1 MIRFELKDK
10 SRQEAFEKAL
20 PGFKE
25 ECQRACERHDGHLDE
40 GMSVVFSHTKLAT
53 DSWTSNE
60 WSLVIPANNL
70 EVIGK
75 YDSKKWNKYPEV
87 TPPEGVW
94 MRVEG
99 NRAKD
104 FHVKCG
110 AIFLRGEWYWRI
122 PRASD
127 PYPACAQMDGRE
139 VERFRPWE
147 DEECQI

>member
-1 MIRFELKDK
+1 MIRYELKDK

-40 GMSVVFSHTKLAT
+40 GMPVAFSHTKLDT

-94 MRVEG
+94 MRVETWS
-99 NRAKD
+99 A
-104 FHVKCG
+104 CG
-110 AIFLRGEWYWRI
+110 AVVRGVFMYVNGAWR
-122 PRASD
+122 RSKYTD
-127 PYPACAQMDGRE
+127 PQNEIKAA
-139 VERFRPWE
+139 RFRPWT
-147 DEECQI
+147 EEGEE